1 MDALLMP
8 RFLRSAGLAY
18 GCIALGLGGG
28 FAGGFVNEW
37 VGGSDLLFISYGV
50 AGFKALACVAL
61 IVAVI
66 AVQSYPRAA
75 RSKTMRVGAIL
86 WICGMLGLAVHA
98 CMTALPGNPFPRPM
112 AAFPLFFW
120 ALIVVFMVG
129 CTTYSAGFY
138 HIDATSPWAKRIFI
152 VSLVWGVFGRLG
164 CHYAETAP
172 YLVNGGFLG
181 FVILGLLWQ
190 GTEIFFRFRYKNP

>member
-1 MDALLMP
+1 MDALWMP

-18 GCIALGLGGG
+18 GAIALGLGGG
-28 FAGGFVNEW
+28 FAGGFVEFPFW
-37 VGGSDLLFISYGV
+37 AAS
-50 AGFKALACVAL
+50 FKALACVAL

-86 WICGMLGLAVHA
+86 WLCGMLGLVVHA

-112 AAFPLFFW
+112 AAFPLLFW
-120 ALIVVFMVG
+120 TLTVVFMVG

-181 FVILGLLWQ
+181 FVMLGLLWQ